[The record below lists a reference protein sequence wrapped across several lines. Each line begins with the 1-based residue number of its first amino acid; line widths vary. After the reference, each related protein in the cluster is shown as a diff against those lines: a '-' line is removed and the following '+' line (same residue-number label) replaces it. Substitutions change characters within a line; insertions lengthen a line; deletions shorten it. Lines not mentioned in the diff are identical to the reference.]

1 MRIVSV
7 LHKLQYVSNHVLINY
22 AAATKLCIH
31 MFSVGGDML
40 LDQQV
45 HTIKPTKLTNQ
56 LETHKTHKWWSNW
69 TSIEQSWVYTNMN
82 AWGGDYRDFRNHV
95 R

>member
-22 AAATKLCIH
+22 VVATKLCIH

-45 HTIKPTKLTNQ
+45 HIIKPTKLTNQ
-56 LETHKTHKWWSNW
+56 LETHKTRKTHK
-69 TSIEQSWVYTNMN
+69 
-82 AWGGDYRDFRNHV
+82 
-95 R
+95 